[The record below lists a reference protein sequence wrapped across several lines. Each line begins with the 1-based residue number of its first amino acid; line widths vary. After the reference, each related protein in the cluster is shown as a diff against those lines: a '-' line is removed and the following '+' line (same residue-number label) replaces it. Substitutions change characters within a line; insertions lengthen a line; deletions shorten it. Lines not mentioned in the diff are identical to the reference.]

1 MRRTEREILDP
12 EFMHQVLRDATEIY
26 IALNTGEAP
35 YVLPV
40 NFIFH
45 SGSIYFHCA
54 LEGRKLDLLRADPR
68 VGFSAAVDIRVEKTT
83 TRYRSVCGT
92 GTSELV
98 DDPVLKNEVLQAFAS
113 RYNAPCVF
121 PVSAAKFANTGIV
134 RIHVEALTGKHSR
147 PDEGPRPV
155 SHLEAEIEIV
165 KKTDI

>member
-26 IALNTGEAP
+26 IALNTGAAP
-35 YVLPV
+35 YILPV
-40 NFIFH
+40 NYIFLNR
-45 SGSIYFHCA
+45 SIYFHCA
-54 LEGRKLDLLRADPR
+54 LEGRKLDLLRADPCI
-68 VGFSAAVDIRVEKTT
+68 GFSAAVDIKVEETT

-92 GTSELV
+92 GKGELV
-98 DDPVLKNEVLQAFAS
+98 DDPEQKNEVLKAFAA

-134 RIHVEALTGKHSR
+134 RIRIETLTGKHSR

-155 SHLEAEIEIV
+155 PHFER
-165 KKTDI
+165 